1 MQKFLSRVLIFL
13 LIGATLVGWL
23 GARPATPDRLLNQLA
38 ALPCG
43 NTVSETPET
52 LVPPS
57 NVVAPEDWPQ
67 PQQTIPLD
75 PAPTPPAFSLA
86 WRMGVS
92 IPSADPFAFD
102 WQIPRPGWYLNWST
116 EERASR
122 PLADLGMEFT
132 PMVRLRPEG
141 LVPDI
146 LTLYAQARQNPG
158 RIWFIGNEP
167 DVRWQDDAP
176 PDEYA
181 CYYRQAHQVIKLADP
196 TAQVAIGGISQ
207 VTPLRLRYLDAV
219 WASYQAQ
226 FGAPMPVDIWN
237 IHAFVLREEE
247 GDWGVGIPPGFDGA
261 TDGTLWDV
269 EDHDDL
275 ALVEG
280 QVRAMREWMV
290 AHGQRDKALYITEY
304 GVLMPAEYG
313 FPPSRVVDFM
323 IAFFD
328 LFTELRDPELGYPA
342 DDNRLV
348 QRWVWFS
355 TRDRLYP
362 AGDLFTADGTP
373 LPPMRA
379 MTGYIRA
386 HSE

>member
-1 MQKFLSRVLIFL
+1 
-13 LIGATLVGWL
+13 
-23 GARPATPDRLLNQLA
+23 
-38 ALPCG
+38 
-43 NTVSETPET
+43 
-52 LVPPS
+52 
-57 NVVAPEDWPQ
+57 
-67 PQQTIPLD
+67 
-75 PAPTPPAFSLA
+75 
-86 WRMGVS
+86 
-92 IPSADPFAFD
+92 
-102 WQIPRPGWYLNWST
+102 
-116 EERASR
+116 
-122 PLADLGMEFT
+122 MEFT

-219 WASYQAQ
+219 WTSYQAQ

-247 GDWGVGIPPGFDGA
+247 GNWGVGIPPGFDGA

-328 LFTELRDPELGYPA
+328 LFTELRDPELGFPA

>member
-1 MQKFLSRVLIFL
+1 MPKFFRRLLVFL
-13 LIGATLVGWL
+13 LIGAVLVGWF
-23 GARPATPDRLLNQLA
+23 GTRPAAPDRILKQLA

-43 NTVSETPET
+43 NKVSATPDT
-52 LVPPS
+52 LVPPGS
-57 NVVAPEDWPQ
+57 IAESEDWPR
-67 PQQTIPLD
+67 PQRTLVLN

-86 WRMGVS
+86 WRMGVG
-92 IPSADPFAFD
+92 IPSADLFAFD

-116 EERASR
+116 EAQASGS
-122 PLADLGMEFT
+122 LTELGMEFT
-132 PMVRLRPEG
+132 PMLRLRPDG
-141 LVPDI
+141 LFPDI
-146 LTLYAQARQNPG
+146 FTLYAQARQNPG
-158 RIWFIGNEP
+158 QTWLIGNEP

-181 CYYRQAHQVIKLADP
+181 CYYHQTYQTIKLADP

-219 WASYQAQ
+219 WASYRAQ
-226 FGAPMPVDIWN
+226 FGAQMPVDIWN
-237 IHAFVLREEE
+237 MHAFVLREEE
-247 GDWGVGIPPGFDGA
+247 GNWGVGIPPGFDGA

-275 ALVEG
+275 SLVEG
-280 QVRAMREWMV
+280 QVRAMREWMA
-290 AHGQRDKALYITEY
+290 AHGQRNKALYITEY

-313 FPPSRVVDFM
+313 FPPSRVVNFM
-323 IAFFD
+323 IGSFD
-328 LFTELRDPELGYPA
+328 LFTALRDPVLGYPA

-355 TRDRLYP
+355 TRYRLYP
-362 AGDLFTADGTP
+362 TGDLFTADGAP